1 MSRGIYTLFFVLAL
15 MFASGAR
22 ADVFRILDDPREA
35 AQARVDLIQQADHE
49 IHALYFLARNDRITM
64 TALALLRDASRRGVG
79 SVKLVVDA
87 NFHRIPKEVLAHLR
101 DEGVEVRVYH
111 PLTLRHPSWLFRR
124 MHEKVVI
131 VDGQQYITGGRNL
144 AEAYY
149 GMARKKNYVDRDVY
163 VAGPSAA
170 DAEGHFGHVW
180 SSSHVVE
187 LKARVS
193 DAEKGVAAARLD
205 AALCD
210 GAISLDTGTD
220 WSEGQPEVG
229 PVSFLHDP
237 VGEAPR
243 VAVQLA
249 EIIEGAKES
258 IVIESP
264 YLVPPK
270 PLLALLEKKLKEGVY
285 VQIVTNSLRST
296 DGVLPQAGYLKYKR
310 RLVRMGIDVR
320 EYKGPDP
327 LHAKSAVIDGEF
339 VLIGSYNLDPRSQN
353 LNTEVMCLV
362 ADERLAEELLVSID
376 LHLQNAWT
384 IRKNGRPA
392 KGRYPLVS
400 RAKKIRA
407 WAARLLLPIVEGQL

>member
-1 MSRGIYTLFFVLAL
+1 VSRGIYTLFFVLACTIAL
-15 MFASGAR
+15 TAR
-22 ADVFRILDDPREA
+22 GDVFRILDDPREA
-35 AQARVDLIQQADHE
+35 AQARVDLIQQADQE
-49 IHALYFLARNDRITM
+49 VHALYFLARNDRITM
-64 TALALLRDASRRGVG
+64 TALALLRDARRRGVG

-101 DEGVEVRVYH
+101 DEGVEIRVYH

-131 VDGQQYITGGRNL
+131 VDGQRYITGGRNL

-149 GMARKKNYVDRDVY
+149 GMAKKKNYVDRDVY
-163 VAGPSAA
+163 VEGPSAA
-170 DAEGHFGHVW
+170 DAEGHFAHVW
-180 SSSHVVE
+180 SSNHVAE
-187 LKARVS
+187 LKVRVS
-193 DAEKGVAAARLD
+193 DAEKRVAAARLD

-210 GAISLDTGTD
+210 EWIALDTGTD

-237 VGEAPR
+237 VGEGQR

-327 LHAKSAVIDGEF
+327 LHAKSAVIDGEI

-362 ADERLAEELLVSID
+362 ADERLAAELLDSID

-392 KGRYPLVS
+392 KERYPLVS